1 MIPGRSSTT
10 LERVFVCQF
19 FYTNYVCEI
28 RKLLDPTVSFLSQ
41 FDPAFFSKLSREAR
55 QKGEATKNDKR
66 KQKMMIVAGAKK

>member
-1 MIPGRSSTT
+1 MC
-10 LERVFVCQF
+10 V
-19 FYTNYVCEI
+19 

-41 FDPAFFSKLSREAR
+41 FDPAFFFKLSREAR

>member
-1 MIPGRSSTT
+1 MC
-10 LERVFVCQF
+10 V
-19 FYTNYVCEI
+19 

-41 FDPAFFSKLSREAR
+41 FDPAFFFKALSREAR